1 MNGILAD
8 EMGLGKTLQCIAL
21 IAYMIGMG
29 VKGPFIVA
37 APLSTVPNWV
47 AEFKRF
53 TPMVSGNST
62 SIPPVADVFDHVR
75 LLHVDMVGVLTSLFL
90 SPFQPSDSCHSLSWF
105 YQGKGVTS

>member
-1 MNGILAD
+1 
-8 EMGLGKTLQCIAL
+8 MGLGKTLQCIGL

-53 TPMVSGNST
+53 TPT
-62 SIPPVADVFDHVR
+62 VR
-75 LLHVDMVGVLTSLFL
+75 EKGALLQIAVCICVYVWYMSALL
-90 SPFQPSDSCHSLSWF
+90 
-105 YQGKGVTS
+105 